1 MKWRVAGA
9 AVLLGLV
16 GAACSSST
24 NDAASTSSSSI
35 VVSEPSVTLAGEL
48 PAKESVQALRELF
61 LAAVID
67 PDKPQEVR
75 TVLRTSTCPLGDASQ
90 LMAVAAAT
98 VAGLDASTTFTLE
111 MSRDPIPAVR
121 CTFSNNLPADLENSI
136 PANLTSSFLD
146 YQVTYVPGAG
156 LRRYLTLL
164 DSEGYEKAV
173 DPVVGG
179 VVYTHC
185 VEPDPAVNEGEGFQD
200 CAAIWLNG
208 VVVVALRFSG
218 PDGRSVD
225 VPGSLARMIEPIL
238 NSLADADATTVGVP
252 TPGSGTTP

>member
-1 MKWRVAGA
+1 MKWRVASV
-9 AVLLGLV
+9 AVFMGLV

-24 NDAASTSSSSI
+24 NGASSSSSSSI
-35 VVSEPSVTLAGEL
+35 VVSAASVTLAGAL
-48 PAKESVQALRELF
+48 PAKEAVQALRELF
-61 LAAVID
+61 LAAGID
-67 PDKPQEVR
+67 PDKPQDVR
-75 TVLRTSTCPLGDASQ
+75 SVLRTSTCPLGDASQ
-90 LMAVAAAT
+90 LMAVAPAT
-98 VAGLDASTTFTLE
+98 VVGLDASATFTLE

-121 CTFSNNLPADLENSI
+121 CTFSNNLPADVENSI
-136 PANLTSSFLD
+136 PATRTSSFLD
-146 YQVTYVPGAG
+146 YQVTYVPGAQ

-173 DPVVGG
+173 DPQVGG

-185 VEPDPAVNEGEGFQD
+185 VEPDPTVNEGKNFQD

-238 NSLADADATTVGVP
+238 NSLARADATSVGVP
-252 TPGSGTTP
+252 TPGAGTTP